1 MNNETKLIMAKLFR
15 AQLHMDKNYQAQVV
29 YVEGVQTSSA
39 AKEVL
44 EARYPGAKFSGI
56 YPTSK
61 RA

>member
-1 MNNETKLIMAKLFR
+1 MAKLFR

-39 AKEVL
+39 AKQVL